1 MDLTVYRWRNR
12 LLMLFSSS
20 PDDSNYQSFMKE
32 AQDQRNGLRDRD
44 IWLSEILEN
53 GESRSGNS
61 PLKRNSAGFEQWLE
75 VDQYPFPKSLL
86 FRWVRERLG
95 KEVGATSWEEEHV
108 RFRETSPIHFAARIE
123 APVLLIH
130 GEGGRAKVTGG
141 EVLWPSEEMFLPF
154 ACRGASRISRNPYT
168 TIEFTGG
175 YI

>member
-130 GEGGRAKVTGG
+130 GEGWPKVTGG

-168 TIEFTGG
+168 TIEFTEGD
-175 YI
+175 I